1 MIRRI
6 KEFTERAYRTACE
19 HGFHDKE
26 LPVEHLMML
35 VVSEIGEMV
44 EADRKNRHA
53 VYDAV
58 EYGDKHPEDV
68 ESDYFERCFK
78 RDVKDTVED
87 ELADVTI
94 RLFDL
99 CGTFGLEIEHFD
111 NVDDLAAN
119 WQELFSDAM
128 LTENAFALVQLCSD
142 VCNDMSKIALSK
154 CMGQI
159 LYFIHFWA
167 SHLNIDLVW
176 HVENKLRYNEGREK
190 LHGKKY

>member
-53 VYDAV
+53 QRTAI
-58 EYGDKHPEDV
+58 EYCTNHPEEIDQK
-68 ESDYFERCFK
+68 SWCTYFER
-78 RDVKDTVED
+78 DIKDTVED

-94 RLFDL
+94 RIFDF
-99 CGTFGLEIEHFD
+99 CGTFGLDVPAFD

-119 WQELFSDAM
+119 WKELFSDAM
-128 LTENAFALVQLCSD
+128 LTENAFALVQLCSG
-142 VCNDMSKIALSK
+142 VFNELPKNELSN

-176 HVENKLRYNEGREK
+176 HVENKLRYNESRER